1 MADMDEEFIKGR
13 VLYLLMHGW
22 NSLGAI
28 QEHLKISDENMGII
42 LQWLVDEGYIN
53 THTIH

>member
-1 MADMDEEFIKGR
+1 MDMDEEFVKQK

-22 NSLGAI
+22 NSFGAI
-28 QEHLKISDENMGII
+28 QEHLELSDENMGEI
-42 LQWLVDEGYIN
+42 LQWLVDEQYII

>member
-1 MADMDEEFIKGR
+1 MDEDFVKQR

-22 NSLGAI
+22 NSLDAI
-28 QEHLKISDENMGII
+28 QEHLELSNENMGII
-42 LQWLVDEGYIN
+42 LEWLVDEGYIV

>member
-1 MADMDEEFIKGR
+1 MDDEVIKNK

-28 QEHLKISDENMGII
+28 QEHLELSDESMGII
-42 LQWLVDEGYIN
+42 LQWLVDEGYIK

>member
-1 MADMDEEFIKGR
+1 MADMDEEVIKHR

-28 QEHLKISDENMGII
+28 QEYLELSDEDMGII
-42 LQWLVDEGYIN
+42 LQWLVDEQYII

>member
-1 MADMDEEFIKGR
+1 MVDMDEEFVKQK

-22 NSLGAI
+22 NSLIAI
-28 QEHLKISDENMGII
+28 QEHLELSDENMGAI
-42 LQWLVDEGYIN
+42 LQWLVDEQYII

>member
-1 MADMDEEFIKGR
+1 MDMDEEFVKQK

-22 NSLGAI
+22 NSFGAI
-28 QEHLKISDENMGII
+28 QEHLELSDENMGVI
-42 LQWLVDEGYIN
+42 LQWLVDEQYII

>member
-1 MADMDEEFIKGR
+1 MVDKEVIKYR

-28 QEHLKISDENMGII
+28 QEHLQLSDENMGII
-42 LQWLVDEGYIN
+42 LQWLVDEEYIKA
-53 THTIH
+53 HTIH